1 MSSYLSWYDGA
12 SADECVVVLLCHGE
26 AYPLVNEAPYT
37 IANNNA
43 SYELATTRKAF
54 GFGSLRAKAATTTRS
69 ARTIDYTGAPGG
81 GIESTNGKFTIE
93 FRFSRIGGSG
103 AADGTTLWSHD
114 FYLEFDTGAWL
125 QFTQYNGTGPNSV
138 GYRLAIDD
146 GIGGYDDYEFSDYT
160 WSGDAFHAVAISIDG
175 GALRLLFDGTT
186 LETHTLS
193 VSIPAG
199 ALLTLLT
206 FGGLLDTER
215 MDEARVIVGRA
226 AYSADYTPTTAGW
239 LTADCDSG
247 TGDPYLSNVLL
258 LMNAAATNTTDATGQ
273 QTLSVTGSVPI
284 NSTQTLFGANT
295 YELDTS
301 GDYIAVSN
309 NAFFCAPADAQ
320 EWTIEGWAYITDAV
334 DSTSHIIF
342 STPFTV
348 QMATMAC
355 TDIASSAY
363 TASGTAIALNQWV
376 HWAFVRDNSGATS
389 ILRRYIGGVQ
399 DGVSLTF
406 GLTEQVTN
414 TGSFGQVMG
423 RVGSFEPKGS
433 FCHHRWTMGVC
444 RYPGGTTFTPPTAA
458 FPTT

>member
-1 MSSYLSWYDGA
+1 MSSYLSWYGSDGPP
-12 SADECVVVLLCHGE
+12 SDPHW
-26 AYPLVNEAPYT
+26 
-37 IANNNA
+37 
-43 SYELATTRKAF
+43 
-54 GFGSLRAKAATTTRS
+54 GS
-69 ARTIDYTGAPGG
+69 
-81 GIESTNGKFTIE
+81 
-93 FRFSRIGGSG
+93 
-103 AADGTTLWSHD
+103 
-114 FYLEFDTGAWL
+114 
-125 QFTQYNGTGPNSV
+125 
-138 GYRLAIDD
+138 
-146 GIGGYDDYEFSDYT
+146 
-160 WSGDAFHAVAISIDG
+160 
-175 GALRLLFDGTT
+175 
-186 LETHTLS
+186 
-193 VSIPAG
+193 
-199 ALLTLLT
+199 
-206 FGGLLDTER
+206 
-215 MDEARVIVGRA
+215 
-226 AYSADYTPTTAGW
+226 
-239 LTADCDSG
+239 
-247 TGDPYLSNVLL
+247 VLL
-258 LMNAAATNTTDATGQ
+258 LMNGASTNTTDASGN

-334 DSTSHIIF
+334 DSTSHIIL
-342 STPFTV
+342 STPFLV
-348 QMATMAC
+348 QMATMSC
-355 TDIASSAY
+355 TDIASSSY

-414 TGSFGQVMG
+414 TGAFGQVMG
-423 RVGSFEPKGS
+423 RVGLYEPKGS